1 MLRQSSS
8 FTPAS
13 PAIQGGGSILNTVM
27 AYKWYI
33 LIALLFVG
41 LFVGLY
47 FTVFK
52 KTKFDPN
59 MEHHSDEGSSTKSA
73 EILIFKTDWCP
84 HCTSAKPAWDDI
96 VRQYDGKTVNG
107 YRLHFTE
114 VNCTDETPEIEAK
127 MNEYGVEGF
136 PTIKMV
142 KDGQIIEFDAKPTK
156 ENMEQYINTV
166 L

>member
-1 MLRQSSS
+1 MPSTISSS
-8 FTPAS
+8 ATVS
-13 PAIQGGGSILNTVM
+13 GGSDIM
-27 AYKWYI
+27 ASIMANKWYI
-33 LIALLFVG
+33 LIGLIFIG
-41 LFVGLY
+41 LFVTLY

-52 KTKFDPN
+52 KYTKFNPN
-59 MEHHSDEGSSTKSA
+59 MEHQSDDGSSNKSA

-84 HCTSAKPAWDDI
+84 HCTAAKPAWDDI

-107 YRLHFTE
+107 YRLQFTE
-114 VNCTDETPEIEAK
+114 VNCTEESPEIEAK

-156 ENMEQYINTV
+156 DNLEQYINTV